1 MLRQGI
7 GRIFRWL
14 GGDHERE
21 RDSVLETLGCMA
33 DQTADQLRGF
43 HREIVDLTFNTMT
56 SGRSS
61 EASEL
66 AELAGS
72 LISAAGQL
80 DRVACKIELLEVN
93 RRARERRGV
102 PHG

>member
-1 MLRQGI
+1 MFLQAI

-21 RDSVLETLGCMA
+21 RNSILETLGCMA

-61 EASEL
+61 EAFDLQEIGGEL
-66 AELAGS
+66 LM
-72 LISAAGQL
+72 AAHHL
-80 DRVACKIELLEVN
+80 DRVSCQIELLEVN
-93 RRARERRGV
+93 RRARERRTV
-102 PHG
+102 SHG